1 MFLVMFCLEAV
12 VLMLVLSFAVWS
24 LCLLNI
30 FFETKCLALTYQA
43 SVVRKESEDLEGQ
56 VTL

>member
-1 MFLVMFCLEAV
+1 MFCLEAV